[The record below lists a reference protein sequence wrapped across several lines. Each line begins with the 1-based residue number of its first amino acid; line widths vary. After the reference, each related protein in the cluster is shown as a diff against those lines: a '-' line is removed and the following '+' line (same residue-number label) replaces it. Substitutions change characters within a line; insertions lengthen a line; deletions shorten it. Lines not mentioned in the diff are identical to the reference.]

1 MSLYLLQNGALFVIG
16 SDSTQFFNVP
26 GFSIHHEM
34 QMMVYAGLT
43 PYEVL
48 LTGTVNAAEYAG
60 TPEEFGTVQENRR
73 ADLILLEANPL
84 TDISNVKK
92 RAGVM
97 VRDRKS

>member
-34 QMMVYAGLT
+34 QMMVNAGLT

-48 LTGTVNAAEYAG
+48 LTGRVNAAEYAG
-60 TPEEFGTVQENRR
+60 TPEEIGNVQENSRTE
-73 ADLILLEANPL
+73 LILLEANTL
-84 TDISNVKK
+84 TDISNIRKKEGVKFL
-92 RAGVM
+92 GVC
-97 VRDRKS
+97 